1 MKVQDMKDIFLLFFV
16 LAKKTFTFTNHV
28 FEFILSTNGH

>member
-1 MKVQDMKDIFLLFFV
+1 MKDILLLFLV
-16 LAKKTFTFTNHV
+16 LVKNTFPFTNHV

>member
-1 MKVQDMKDIFLLFFV
+1 MKVQDMKDIFLLFLV
-16 LAKKTFTFTNHV
+16 LVKKNLPFTNDV